1 MNVTIDT
8 IMDMAKDIELYMIRI
23 PKNRTII
30 TKFKYKV
37 KLF

>member
-8 IMDMAKDIELYMIRI
+8 IMDTAKDIELYMICI
-23 PKNRTII
+23 PKNRAII